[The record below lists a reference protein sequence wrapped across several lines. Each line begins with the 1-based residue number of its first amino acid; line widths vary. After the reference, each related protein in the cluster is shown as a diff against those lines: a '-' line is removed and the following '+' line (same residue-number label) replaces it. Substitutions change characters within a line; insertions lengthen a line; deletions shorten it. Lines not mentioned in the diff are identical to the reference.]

1 MIASCSTRRSGL
13 LLLVLLLGAPLFGCT
28 RSTRTPAKPQPFVF
42 RALNLRQQDAKGRPS
57 WELTSP
63 EARYDLQR
71 RVATAREPRGVIYA
85 AGKPRY
91 RIQAGSGTV
100 INDGEVIQL
109 EGKVSI
115 VVIGPQGATITGDRI
130 RWTPARSLIEITGRP
145 VATDRSTRLT
155 AERARFLIAEDKLEL
170 RGSPRL
176 LQPGLNLLTR
186 EADWYPPSGYLKAAG
201 PVLALRQQPGKPDQ
215 RLTASALE
223 GNTREQVFDGI
234 APVQFLDPAAKTE
247 IAAGRTRWNLEKQW
261 ISSAEPFT
269 GRFDRLS
276 VRGKALEANLAN
288 TTAFIPAGCDVRQP
302 GEWLQANVCQW
313 NWTSKEVQAQGAVR
327 LERKANRQ
335 ITRSEALSG
344 RVDKDGTVE
353 FVSPGA
359 RVFTELTVPPPAQG
373 PARKRPPVS
382 F

>member
-1 MIASCSTRRSGL
+1 MISPFPLRRSGV
-13 LLLVLLLGAPLFGCT
+13 LLLVLLLAAPLIGCT
-28 RSTRTPAKPQPFVF
+28 RTTKTPAKPQPFVF

-57 WELTSP
+57 WELLSP

-71 RVATAREPRGVIYA
+71 RVATATQPRGVIFA

-91 RIQAGSGTV
+91 RIEATSGTV

-115 VVIGPQGATITGDRI
+115 VVIGPQGATITGDRV
-130 RWTPARSLIEITGRP
+130 RWTPGRSLIEITGRP
-145 VATDRSTRLT
+145 VATDRSSRLT
-155 AERARFLIAEDKLEL
+155 ADRARFLIAEDKLEL

-186 EADWYPPSGYLKAAG
+186 EADWYPPSGVLKAAG
-201 PVLALRQQPGKPDQ
+201 PVLALRQQAGKPDQ

-223 GNTREQVFDGI
+223 GNTREQVFYGI
-234 APVQFLDPAAKTE
+234 APVQFVDPAAKTE
-247 IAAGRTRWNLEKQW
+247 IAAGRTRWDLEEQR

-269 GRFDRLS
+269 GRFDQLN
-276 VRGKALEANLAN
+276 VRGQALETNLAN
-288 TTAFIPAGCDVRQP
+288 TTAFIPAGCDLRQP
-302 GEWLQANVCQW
+302 GEWLQANTCQW
-313 NWTSKEVQAQGAVR
+313 NWTSKVVQAQGEVR
-327 LERKANRQ
+327 LERQANRQ
-335 ITRSEALSG
+335 ITRSAALSG
-344 RVDKDGTVE
+344 QVGKDGTVE
-353 FVSPGA
+353 FVTPGG

-373 PARKRPPVS
+373 TPRKRPPVS